1 MLIVKLLG
9 AAGIVA
15 GTVFVVVLVIVVVG
29 IMCRQGPKSTSDPGS
44 IRNVGINPH
53 FLPPTLDAI
62 TQETKGIEV
71 VDETGKAWMANL

>member
-1 MLIVKLLG
+1 M
-9 AAGIVA
+9 
-15 GTVFVVVLVIVVVG
+15 VVLVIVVVG
-29 IMCRQGPKSTSDPGS
+29 IMCLRRQGPKSTSDPGS